1 MSVNVTAARNPEATR
16 RILEALPDWFGD
28 PEAVNSYVSE
38 TSDEAL
44 ESFVAAEGEVVVGI
58 ALVHRHFP
66 ETAELHLIA
75 VDPTAQGAGVG
86 RLLVDTIVA
95 ELQADG
101 CAMLTVHTVGPSFE
115 HAGYAATRAFYRALG
130 FIPLEEH
137 EGLDWSG
144 PTLILVRP
152 LRESS
157 GS

>member
-1 MSVNVTAARNPEATR
+1 MR
-16 RILEALPDWFGD
+16 RSRVSSPPRVRRSSGSLSYTGIFRKPQNCTSLPSI
-28 PEAVNSYVSE
+28 PA
-38 TSDEAL
+38 
-44 ESFVAAEGEVVVGI
+44 
-58 ALVHRHFP
+58 
-66 ETAELHLIA
+66 
-75 VDPTAQGAGVG
+75 AQGAGVG

-95 ELQADG
+95 QLQADG

-152 LRESS
+152 LREPS